1 MNKTLLG
8 LSVVIAIAGCGTGG
22 DYHAGKDG
30 HHATHWS
37 YEGEGGPEN
46 WGSLSDEYKTCGTG
60 QSQSPININGEKDM
74 GLKPIEFHYAKS
86 TNSEVINNGHTIQV
100 NYAPGSYAVISGKKY
115 DFLQFHFHS
124 PSEHQ
129 VHGEHADLVVHL
141 VHKSPDDGQL
151 AVVAVLFDKDGESEF
166 LKPIW
171 RAMPRAKGDSTVAGT
186 IDVNTVL
193 PTDKDYFNYSGSL
206 TMPPCS
212 EGVNWNVLATHVSV
226 SDAQVAAFTSMFANN
241 IRPIQPL
248 NDRVIGM

>member
-8 LSVVIAIAGCGTGG
+8 LSVAIAIAGCGTGG

-37 YEGEGGPEN
+37 YEDEGGPES
-46 WGSLSDEYKTCGTG
+46 WGSLKDEYKTCSTG
-60 QSQSPININGEKDM
+60 QSQSPINITGEKDM
-74 GLKPIEFHYAKS
+74 GLKPIEFYYGKS
-86 TNSEVINNGHTIQV
+86 TDSKVVNNGHTIQV

-115 DFLQFHFHS
+115 DLLQFHFHS

-129 VHGEHADLVVHL
+129 VHGKHADLVVHL

-151 AVVAVLFDKDGESEF
+151 AVVGVLFDKDGENEF

-171 RAMPRAKGDSTVAGT
+171 RSMPAVKGDSTVAGT

-193 PTDKDYFNYSGSL
+193 PTDKGYFNYSGSL
-206 TMPPCS
+206 TTPPCS
-212 EGVNWNVLATHVSV
+212 EGVNWNVLTTNVSV
-226 SDAQVAAFTSMFANN
+226 SDAQVAAFTSIFANSV
-241 IRPIQPL
+241 RPIQPL